1 MSRMKIALLAATLLT
16 GGIGGTGL
24 AQTASPAPAAATN
37 TSNAPTYDPAQL
49 PEIKGKVAQFTLT
62 PRGDVDGFILAD
74 GTEVHVPPF
83 VSTQLV
89 FAVHPGDAVTIH
101 GLKARAVPMVAA
113 ASVTN
118 DATGLIVLARPERWH
133 GRGATTEVTGKVKA
147 ALHTPRGDVD
157 GVLLDDGTEVRLPP
171 PDATKLGDALAVGNS
186 LLVRGSSVTSPLGK
200 LVMARQI
207 GPDKDHLTDIKAP
220 SPHGMMGWRG
230 MMGRGPEGAPSPP
243 N

>member
-1 MSRMKIALLAATLLT
+1 MKTALLAATLLA
-16 GGIGGTGL
+16 GIGGIAI
-24 AQTASPAPAAATN
+24 AQT
-37 TSNAPTYDPAQL
+37 APTYDPAQL
-49 PEIKGKVAQFTLT
+49 PEIKGKVSQYTLT

-74 GTEVHVPPF
+74 GTEVHVAPF

-101 GLKARAVPMVAA
+101 GLKARAVQMVAA

-118 DATGLIVLARPERWH
+118 DTTGVIVQAQPMRMH
-133 GRGATTEVTGKVKA
+133 GRGVSTEVTGKVKA

>member
-1 MSRMKIALLAATLLT
+1 MKTALLAATLLA
-16 GGIGGTGL
+16 GIGGMAL
-24 AQTASPAPAAATN
+24 AQGT
-37 TSNAPTYDPAQL
+37 PTYDPAQL
-49 PEIKGKVAQFTLT
+49 PETKGKVAQYTLT

-74 GTEVHVPPF
+74 GTEVHVAPF

-89 FAVHPGDAVTIH
+89 YAVHPGDAVTIH

-113 ASVTN
+113 VSVTN
-118 DATGLIVLARPERWH
+118 DASGVTVTAQPMRMH
-133 GRGATTEVTGKVKA
+133 GRGVSTEVTGKVKA

-171 PDATKLGDALAVGNS
+171 PDATKLAETLTVGHS
-186 LLVRGSSVTSPLGK
+186 VLVRGAGVTSPLGK

-207 GPDKDHLTDIKAP
+207 GPDKDHLTEVKAP
-220 SPHGMMGWRG
+220 SPHDMMGWRG
-230 MMGRGPEGAPSPP
+230 MMGHGPKGHGPGGHDSEDAVP